1 MHGKYVTENELVN
14 KSYTIGMA
22 QHKEEILGLTK
33 FLLKKKPHNIME
45 IGSKHG
51 GTFNIFA
58 SIATGKKISLDLPG
72 GIHGGWALN
81 EHPYLGNVVEKRNM
95 YFEEKFDDVYM
106 VLGDSHDTDTLYE
119 IQSILDGD
127 ELDFLLIDGDH
138 TYEGVKQDYDMYK
151 HLVKP
156 GGYIALHDINDTEQ
170 HRDLN
175 VYVCTLWD
183 ELEGNK
189 KEFNV
194 HKDWGGIGVIKNV
207 K

>member
-1 MHGKYVTENELVN
+1 MHEKYQTENELVN
-14 KSYTIGMA
+14 KSYAIGMA
-22 QHKEEILGLTK
+22 QHKEEILGLTE
-33 FLLKKKPHNIME
+33 FLLNERPHNIME

-58 SIATGKKISLDLPG
+58 SVATGKKISLDLPG
-72 GIHGGWALN
+72 GIHGGWALK

-95 YFEEKFDDVYM
+95 YFEENFDNIYM
-106 VLGDSHDTDTLYE
+106 VLADSHT
-119 IQSILDGD
+119 QSALNTIELHLDG
-127 ELDFLLIDGDH
+127 ELLDFLMIDGDH

-156 GGYIALHDINDTEQ
+156 GGYIAFHDINDTEQ

-175 VYVCTLWD
+175 VYVCTLLD

-194 HKDWGGIGVIKNV
+194 HKDWGGIGVIEV
-207 K
+207 